1 MTDFKIRKA
10 EPKDVPDILRLIK
23 ELAKYEEME
32 GQVKLTEENLL
43 EDGFGDNPLY
53 HCVMAEVPSEPQS
66 NNDIPLK
73 ISRFQ
78 LQSCGFTSVCP
89 APVVIGFAM
98 YYFTYDPWI
107 GKLLYLEDFFVMEEY
122 REIGIGSEILK
133 LLSDMAFE
141 TRCNSMHFVVAK
153 DNQESI
159 EFYKRRGAADITLD
173 EGWRLFKIN
182 KSSLFKMSS
191 GSKE

>member
-53 HCVMAEVPSEPQS
+53 HCVMAEIPSEPQS
-66 NNDIPLK
+66 NN
-73 ISRFQ
+73 
-78 LQSCGFTSVCP
+78 